1 MKPFDTYGHHESGKR
16 IKSHDL
22 CYFTLLA
29 CVQVVV
35 VERHRANFG
44 LVKKKE
50 KNDTADRWMDGWMG
64 AVYIWGKESQMV
76 GTWLAVLQW
85 WKRVFFF
92 CTVQVLW
99 LMDRMKKYLCF
110 FYLHSILIYRFLGP
124 ELLVLH
130 ELLHIRSSG
139 WRVHKK
145 GEIKETKDSTKKI
158 RLFCLNVCRFCCVG
172 PVFVYWGDW
181 DSLNAPGWVKAN
193 EHAPT
198 DLSHFFLWNKTTR
211 KETTCQYMTLW
222 RRWLFLANITV
233 ACRFYLFIWNV
244 NMSIFL
250 YRGPFFLLLFSS
262 KKIVQHPSTIESS
275 RHAFCCVYYTTTT
288 IIQRYPCVYNV
299 VRFSCQVSTLVS
311 SSFRPFVALSLIF
324 YISSLISSQ
333 KKNAFLRGLDS

>member
-1 MKPFDTYGHHESGKR
+1 M
-16 IKSHDL
+16 
-22 CYFTLLA
+22 LLYVA
-29 CVQVVV
+29 GVCTGGGGTASSQFWAR
-35 VERHRANFG
+35 EEE
-44 LVKKKE
+44 K

-85 WKRVFFF
+85 WKRGFFFFIF

-198 DLSHFFLWNKTTR
+198 SPIFSCEIRQLEKKNNLPVYDTVAPLAFF
-211 KETTCQYMTLW
+211 
-222 RRWLFLANITV
+222 FLANITV

-250 YRGPFFLLLFSS
+250 YRGPFFFW
-262 KKIVQHPSTIESS
+262 
-275 RHAFCCVYYTTTT
+275 F
-288 IIQRYPCVYNV
+288 
-299 VRFSCQVSTLVS
+299 
-311 SSFRPFVALSLIF
+311 
-324 YISSLISSQ
+324 
-333 KKNAFLRGLDS
+333 

>member
-1 MKPFDTYGHHESGKR
+1 
-16 IKSHDL
+16 
-22 CYFTLLA
+22 LA
-29 CVQVVV
+29 C
-35 VERHRANFG
+35 G
-44 LVKKKE
+44 ITMME
-50 KNDTADRWMDGWMG
+50 KG
-64 AVYIWGKESQMV
+64 
-76 GTWLAVLQW
+76 
-85 WKRVFFF
+85 FFF

-172 PVFVYWGDW
+172 PVFVYWGGG

-211 KETTCQYMTLW
+211 KEKQ
-222 RRWLFLANITV
+222 LAS
-233 ACRFYLFIWNV
+233 IWHCGAV
-244 NMSIFL
+244 
-250 YRGPFFLLLFSS
+250 GFFLF
-262 KKIVQHPSTIESS
+262 
-275 RHAFCCVYYTTTT
+275 
-288 IIQRYPCVYNV
+288 
-299 VRFSCQVSTLVS
+299 
-311 SSFRPFVALSLIF
+311 
-324 YISSLISSQ
+324 
-333 KKNAFLRGLDS
+333 G

>member
-1 MKPFDTYGHHESGKR
+1 MIYATLRCWRVYRWWWWNGIEPILGSWRKRKKRHSRPVDGWMNGRGVYMGKR
-16 IKSHDL
+16 ITDGWN
-22 CYFTLLA
+22 LA
-29 CVQVVV
+29 C
-35 VERHRANFG
+35 G
-44 LVKKKE
+44 ITMME
-50 KNDTADRWMDGWMG
+50 KG
-64 AVYIWGKESQMV
+64 
-76 GTWLAVLQW
+76 
-85 WKRVFFF
+85 FFF
-92 CTVQVLW
+92 VCTVQVLW

-250 YRGPFFLLLFSS
+250 YRGPFFFLLFSS

-275 RHAFCCVYYTTTT
+275 RHAFCCVYYTPTT